1 MKHPLYLDADTR
13 IQLRDPAKPWR
24 GLTVIRFR
32 IGMATNVTVYGPGEV
47 AYDRPEIVPQ
57 RIHDRVLS
65 IVNSNDRLV

>member
-1 MKHPLYLDADTR
+1 MNHPLYLDADTR

-24 GLTVIRFR
+24 GLTVYR
-32 IGMATNVTVYGPGEV
+32 IKSGLYTNVTVYGPGDV

>member
-47 AYDRPEIVPQ
+47 AYDRPEIVPD
-57 RIHDRVLS
+57 RIRARVLS
-65 IVNSNDRLV
+65 IVNNNPELV